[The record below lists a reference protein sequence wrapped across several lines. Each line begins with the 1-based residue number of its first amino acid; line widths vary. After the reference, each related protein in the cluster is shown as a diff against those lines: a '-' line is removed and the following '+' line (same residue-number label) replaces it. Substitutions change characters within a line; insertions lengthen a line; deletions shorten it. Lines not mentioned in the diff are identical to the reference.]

1 MNVKN
6 FICILACLISLHV
19 ISNAQSKNFFD
30 YNEGLSNSLINKLYQ
45 DNKGFIWVA
54 TEDGLNRFDGI
65 QFKSFFADKERENSL
80 KNNFVTTIVEDQ
92 QEKLWVGQISGLQVY
107 NPETESFS
115 EIELITPDERIHLF
129 ISSIIVAESQDIWLT
144 TSGYGLIRIDHITGE
159 PDYNSELNKRLC
171 SQYLRV
177 IYEDKEG
184 VMWIGSDNNGLNA
197 YYPKTGELKLFSE
210 SNEKNSQ
217 LPSNNISSICQ
228 DNNGYIYVGSLKG
241 GLVRIDKIYGKV
253 EEVKSFNED
262 EENLPVKSLL
272 FDSKNRLWIGTDGF
286 GIRILNPDLNKMESY
301 SPNISPFDFSNS
313 KIHSLIEDKGGNV
326 WAGIFQK
333 GLYLFAEAPEIFQ
346 NYGYRAF
353 GEGSIG
359 SSCVT
364 SILGIDEQIWVG
376 TDGDGVYRIN
386 QKDDRV
392 SHLLLENEDG
402 ENYGNN
408 ILTIH
413 HGHND
418 YVWFG
423 TYFNGLIRYNKL
435 TGRLKNFKY
444 DPGNINSLVN
454 DNITCIQEDQDGVLW
469 IGTLGGG
476 ICRFNPESEVFYSGL
491 CDSDSI
497 NSLIPQWI
505 NALFI
510 DRNHNL
516 WIGTYVGL
524 YNYDVKARLLK
535 LYSQAEGA
543 IPNNTVFTIKNDQHG
558 NIWVG
563 TYGGLT
569 RIDPITSETKI
580 FSVEDG
586 LCNNVIC
593 AMNQDE
599 YGNIWI
605 STHNGLSRFDP
616 DNENFTNYYASDGL
630 QANEF
635 YRNATYKSEN
645 NILYFGGINGITGVK
660 RNYQE
665 LSRNIRDVLLTDF
678 TRFNQPVEIGDK
690 SGKHIIL
697 NKSIVLADTVV
708 LHERDNVVSIG
719 FTSGELASQSRIS
732 YEYMMEGFDEK
743 WITTNASNRRATYT
757 NLEYGT
763 YKFIVRAV
771 DKGQYSK
778 PRALTIIINPSWYK
792 TPWAKTLWS
801 ILIAVFLLGIIRFYK
816 EFITR
821 RHLEKMDEMKMQ
833 FFINIS
839 HEIKTPLTLII
850 DPIEKLRRKKSDA
863 EASRLYNIVYQ
874 NACRISRLVNQLMDV
889 SRIDKGMILVKFQ
902 KTNLYEF
909 IMDIAKSFALLASD
923 KKIIFNIFSQ
933 DKEIEVW
940 IDPLNFEKVI
950 YNLLSNA
957 FKFTQGGGK
966 VDLTISQ
973 VQTRNNE
980 GILEDR
986 IEIVVEDNGTGIKES
1001 EIERIFNRFYQFD
1014 FEDPHHRGGTGVGLH
1029 LSRALVNLHKGELR
1043 AENRTDCQ
1051 GSRFIIQLRP
1061 GNEHLPKEDLILD
1074 ENIIPAPTHRIHK
1087 HFLPEISK
1095 IMSWNS
1101 ANTRKDLKL
1110 LVVEDEQEIR
1120 EYLCAELS
1128 ENYQIISAGN
1138 GKQAYSMVME
1148 EKPNLVI
1155 SDIMMPEM
1163 DGITLCK
1170 KIKGNLETSHIPVIL
1185 LTALSK
1191 DENRAEGIDTG
1202 ADMYIVKPFNCILI
1216 KKIIKN
1222 ILENRK
1228 KLYTQIKAESGQFDV
1243 DHPKIK
1249 SRDEIIMQKVMTIIK
1264 ENIDNENLNVEMLAD
1279 GVGIS
1284 RVHMHRKLK
1293 QLTNQSARELIRNI
1307 RMKQASYLLT
1317 TKELSVSE
1325 VAFTLG
1331 FSNLSHFSNSF
1342 KNYYGTS
1349 PKEFIY
1355 MQDKEIKD

>member
-6 FICILACLISLHV
+6 FICILVCLISLHF

-30 YNEGLSNSLINKLYQ
+30 YNEGLSNSLINKLHQ
-45 DNKGFIWVA
+45 DSKGFIWVA

-65 QFKSFFADKERENSL
+65 QFKSFFADKEKENSL

-92 QEKLWVGQISGLQVY
+92 KGKLWVGQINGLQAY

-115 EIELITPDERIHLF
+115 EIELITSDERIHLF
-129 ISSIIVAESQDIWLT
+129 ISSIIVAESQDIWFT
-144 TSGYGLIRIDHITGE
+144 TSGYGLIRVDHRTGE
-159 PDYNSELNKRLC
+159 TDYNTELNTRLC
-171 SQYLRV
+171 SKYLRV
-177 IYEDKEG
+177 VYEDKEG
-184 VMWIGSDNNGLNA
+184 VLWIGSDNNGLNS
-197 YYPKTGELKLFSE
+197 YNPETGELQLFSE
-210 SNEKNSQ
+210 FNEKEFQ
-217 LPSNNISSICQ
+217 LPSNNISSVCQ

-241 GLVRIDKIYGKV
+241 GLVRINKSSGKV
-253 EEVKSFNED
+253 EKVKSVNKD
-262 EENLPVKSLL
+262 EEDLPVKSLL

-286 GIRILNPDLNKMESY
+286 GIRILNTDLNLMESY
-301 SPNISPFDFSNS
+301 SPNTSPFDFSKS

-333 GLYLFAEAPEIFQ
+333 GLYLFAEAPEIFE

-364 SILGIDEQIWVG
+364 SIRGIDGQLWVG

-386 QKDDRV
+386 QEDDKV
-392 SHLLLENEDG
+392 SHLILKNEDG

-408 ILTIH
+408 ILTIYN
-413 HGHND
+413 GNDD

-435 TGRLKNFKY
+435 TGRLKNYKN
-444 DPGNINSLVN
+444 DPNNINSLVN
-454 DNITCIQEDQDGVLW
+454 DNITCISEDQNGLLW

-476 ICRFNPESEVFYSGL
+476 ICRFNPDSEVFYPGL
-491 CDSDSI
+491 SNSDSI
-497 NSLIPQWI
+497 NSLIPNWI

-510 DRNHNL
+510 DRNSNL

-524 YNYDVKARLLK
+524 YCYKVETGLLK
-535 LYSQAEGA
+535 LFSQADGA
-543 IPNNTVFTIKNDQHG
+543 IPNNTVFTIKDDQQG

-563 TYGGLT
+563 TYGGLA
-569 RIDPITSETKI
+569 RIDPIKSEIKV

-599 YGNIWI
+599 FGKIWI

-616 DNENFTNYYASDGL
+616 DKENFTNYYASDGL

-635 YRNATYKSEN
+635 YKNATYKSEN
-645 NILYFGGINGITGVK
+645 NLLYFGGINGITGVK

-665 LSRNIRDVLLTDF
+665 LSRNIRDVLLTSF
-678 TRFNQPVEIGDK
+678 TRFNKPVEIGDK
-690 SGKHIIL
+690 SGKHTIL
-697 NKSIVLADTVV
+697 NKSIVLADTIV
-708 LHERDNVVSIG
+708 LHERDNVFSIG

-763 YKFIVRAV
+763 YKFLVRAV
-771 DKGQYSK
+771 DKGEYSK
-778 PRALTIIINPSWYK
+778 PRELTIIINPGWYK

-801 ILIAVFLLGIIRFYK
+801 ILIAAFLLGIIRFYK

-821 RHLEKMDEMKMQ
+821 RHLEKIDDMKMQ

-850 DPIEKLRRKKSDA
+850 DPIEKLRRKITDI
-863 EASRLYNIVYQ
+863 ETSRLYNLVYQ

-889 SRIDKGMILVKFQ
+889 SRIDKGMILIKFQ
-902 KTNLYEF
+902 KTNLYQF
-909 IMDIAKSFALLASD
+909 IRDIAKSFELLASD
-923 KKIIFNIFSQ
+923 KKIIFNIISQ
-933 DKEIEVW
+933 DEDIEVW

-957 FKFTQGGGK
+957 FKFTPEGGK
-966 VDLTISQ
+966 VDLKISQ
-973 VQTRNNE
+973 IQTRNNE
-980 GILEDR
+980 SVLEDR
-986 IEIVVEDNGTGIKES
+986 IKIVVEDNGIGIKES
-1001 EIERIFNRFYQFD
+1001 DIDRIFNRFYQVD

-1029 LSRALVNLHKGELR
+1029 LARALVNLHKGELR

-1051 GSRFIIQLRP
+1051 GSRFIIILHP

-1074 ENIIPAPTHRIHK
+1074 ENIIPAPTHRIYK
-1087 HFLPEISK
+1087 QMLPEISK
-1095 IMSWNS
+1095 MMSWNS
-1101 ANTRKDLKL
+1101 SNTRNYLKL
-1110 LVVEDEQEIR
+1110 LVVEDDPEIR

-1128 ENYQIISAGN
+1128 QNYKIISAGN
-1138 GKQAYSMVME
+1138 GKQAYSMIME

-1202 ADMYIVKPFNCILI
+1202 ADMYIVKPFNSILL

-1243 DHPKIK
+1243 ELPKIK
-1249 SRDEIIMQKVMTIIK
+1249 SRDEIMMQKVMSIIK
-1264 ENIDNENLNVEMLAD
+1264 ENIDNENLNVEMLAE

-1293 QLTNQSARELIRNI
+1293 QITNQSARELIRNI
-1307 RMKQASYLLT
+1307 RMKQASYFLT
-1317 TKELSVSE
+1317 TKDFSISE

-1342 KNYYGTS
+1342 KNYYGVS
-1349 PKEFIY
+1349 PKEFIF
-1355 MQDKEIKD
+1355 MQNKEIQQ